1 MCRKMQYVIGGN
13 MKIAE
18 AEEILLWANSRNPGP
33 WSEHSRMVSKAAVA
47 IAKAVGLDAGKAGV
61 YGLLHDIGRYMGV
74 TSMMH
79 IYDGYKYFM
88 EKGCPDIAQIC
99 ITHSFPINDIS
110 FYSGANDCSVEIYE
124 EIKGILKVCEYT
136 DYDYLIQLCDSIA
149 LPEGICL
156 LEKRLIDVAMR
167 HGINETTQ
175 AKWKKLFEIKEDFE
189 KRMGKSIYELFPE
202 AVANTFN

>member
-1 MCRKMQYVIGGN
+1 
-13 MKIAE
+13 MKISE
-18 AEEILLWANSRNPGP
+18 AEEILVWANSCNPGP
-33 WSEHSRMVSKAAVA
+33 WSEHSRMVAKAAAA
-47 IAKAVGLDAGKAGV
+47 IAEAVGLDKEKAEV
-61 YGLLHDIGRYMGV
+61 YGLLHDIGRYKGV

-88 EKGCPDIAQIC
+88 EKNCPDIAQIC

-110 FYSGANDCSVEIYE
+110 FYSGANDCNPEIYE
-124 EIKGILKVCEYT
+124 EIKGILTSCEYT

-167 HGINETTQ
+167 HGINDTTME
-175 AKWKKLFEIKEDFE
+175 KWKKIFEIKEDFE
-189 KRMGKSIYELFPE
+189 KRMEKSIYKLFPE
-202 AVANTFN
+202 AAENTFDF